1 MPLPETL
8 RKLLTAPGPS
18 GYEQAPAAVFR
29 DAAAAFAE
37 ITYDSVGSSVAR
49 VRGTGDG
56 PFVAVVGHI
65 DEIGLIVHHIDDD
78 GFLWFTGVG
87 GWDPVILVGQRVEVS
102 TREGRVPGVV
112 GKKPIHLLKDEERK
126 KAPELKNLHIDIGAR
141 DGDDAR
147 SMVRI
152 GDVAVI
158 AGEPVELPND
168 RVISRSMDNR
178 LGCYVAFEAARLV
191 AEAGDAPGDV
201 AAVAVAQEEIS
212 FGGARTTAYT
222 LRPDIA
228 VVVDVTFATD
238 APGGDEKETGRH
250 KFGSGPVLTRGST
263 LDPAVFELLHAAGE
277 AEGIPFTLAAS
288 ARVDRHRRRRLPHL
302 ARRHSVGGR
311 VGAAAL
317 HALAGGDGPAGRRRE
332 RRQADRGL
340 RAPARA
346 GSGPEALTLLV
357 LFDVD
362 GTLLRAGATEH
373 GRALREAAEHVHGIP
388 SLDGVLVE
396 LAGRTDANIV
406 RDMLAAAGIPGEAAD
421 ARWAEVQAAA
431 MENYER
437 LCPDDLSDRVLPGI
451 VELLEALAGRPDEFR
466 LSLVTGNL
474 EPLARLKLDRAG
486 LGRFFEPGQGGF
498 ASDHASRA
506 ELPRIARE
514 RAGGWPRERTVV
526 IGDTPRD
533 IACARA
539 DGVRVAAVATGPF
552 AIEALADADAVVD
565 DARALLPVLEDFL
578 KTA

>member
-112 GKKPIHLLKDEERK
+112 GKKPIHLLKDDERK

-147 SMVRI
+147 SMARI

-201 AAVAVAQEEIS
+201 AAVAVAQEEIT

-228 VVVDVTFATD
+228 VVVDVTFASD
-238 APGGDEKETGRH
+238 APGSDDKETGRH
-250 KFGSGPVLTRGST
+250 RFGTGPVLMRGST
-263 LDPAVFELLHAAGE
+263 LDPTVFELLHAAGE
-277 AEGIPFTLAAS
+277 AEGIPFTVAAS
-288 ARVDRHRRRRLPHL
+288 AR
-302 ARRHSVGGR
+302 
-311 VGAAAL
+311 
-317 HALAGGDGPAGRRRE
+317 
-332 RRQADRGL
+332 
-340 RAPARA
+340 
-346 GSGPEALTLLV
+346 
-357 LFDVD
+357 
-362 GTLLRAGATEH
+362 
-373 GRALREAAEHVHGIP
+373 
-388 SLDGVLVE
+388 
-396 LAGRTDANIV
+396 
-406 RDMLAAAGIPGEAAD
+406 
-421 ARWAEVQAAA
+421 
-431 MENYER
+431 
-437 LCPDDLSDRVLPGI
+437 
-451 VELLEALAGRPDEFR
+451 
-466 LSLVTGNL
+466 
-474 EPLARLKLDRAG
+474 
-486 LGRFFEPGQGGF
+486 
-498 ASDHASRA
+498 
-506 ELPRIARE
+506 
-514 RAGGWPRERTVV
+514 
-526 IGDTPRD
+526 
-533 IACARA
+533 
-539 DGVRVAAVATGPF
+539 ATGT
-552 AIEALADADAVVD
+552 DADAFHISRGGVPSAVVSVPLRYMHSPVEMVQLD
-565 DARALLPVLEDFL
+565 DVENAARLIAAFVRRLEPGLDL
-578 KTA
+578 RR